1 MEGTGGGVGMLG
13 QKSDQVGLE
22 HIVQDAEKSVGGAF
36 PSSWRGVENRLR
48 NSIRSVLHARH
59 NTTHTHPGLRRSL
72 AAGANC
78 DWSNRDGHTA
88 GD

>member
-1 MEGTGGGVGMLG
+1 MLG

-22 HIVQDAEKSVGGAF
+22 DIVQDAEKSVGGAF

-48 NSIRSVLHARH
+48 NYIRSALHARH
-59 NTTHTHPGLRRSL
+59 NNTSTHPRLRRSL

-78 DWSNRDGHTA
+78 DWSNRDRHMTG
-88 GD
+88 G